1 MDEEKLL
8 EIIKGQS
15 AVIGE
20 LTELVQT
27 LSSQIDKDIVI
38 SGFKKAPNKDA

>member
-15 AVIGE
+15 AVISA

-27 LSSQIDKDIVI
+27 LSSQINQDIVI
-38 SGFKKAPNKDA
+38 SGFKKTSNKDA

>member
-15 AVIGE
+15 VVISA
-20 LTELVQT
+20 LSELVQT
-27 LSSQIDKDIVI
+27 LSTQTDQDIII
-38 SGFKKAPNKDA
+38 SGFKKCL

>member
-15 AVIGE
+15 AVISE
-20 LTELVQT
+20 LAQLVQK
-27 LSSQIDKDIVI
+27 LSSQIDQEVVI
-38 SGFKKAPNKDA
+38 SGFKKTSTEDA

>member
-15 AVIGE
+15 AVISA

-27 LSSQIDKDIVI
+27 LSAQTDQDIII
-38 SGFKKAPNKDA
+38 SGFKKAPNNGA